1 MGKLDKV
8 KYKIEDHMLLGSVY
22 DNIMMKTKYRNK
34 KLSFLYNVMVAQKH
48 RMLYYKQL
56 RRKYMDRC
64 SASPVWEKQPK
75 AANNDTIW
83 FCWLQGIEE
92 APLLVKRC
100 LESLRKNIPDKKVIV
115 IDGNNLGEYVNMP
128 DYIMDKWQRGIIGN
142 AHFSD
147 LLRLE
152 LLIEKGGYWI
162 DATVLC
168 TDSKMLEFID
178 KQPLFLYSFYYFGF
192 NPEIMEL
199 NKNYCIPIGRRMTG
213 QRIIS

>member
-83 FCWLQGIEE
+83 FCWAAGDRGGAASGEE
-92 APLLVKRC
+92 MSGV
-100 LESLRKNIPDKKVIV
+100 S
-115 IDGNNLGEYVNMP
+115 
-128 DYIMDKWQRGIIGN
+128 
-142 AHFSD
+142 
-147 LLRLE
+147 
-152 LLIEKGGYWI
+152 
-162 DATVLC
+162 
-168 TDSKMLEFID
+168 
-178 KQPLFLYSFYYFGF
+178 
-192 NPEIMEL
+192 
-199 NKNYCIPIGRRMTG
+199 
-213 QRIIS
+213 

>member
-100 LESLRKNIPDKKVIV
+100 LESLRKNIPDKKIIV

-128 DYIMDKWQRGIIGN
+128 DYITDKWQRGIIGN

-152 LLIEKGGYWI
+152 LLIEKGG
-162 DATVLC
+162 
-168 TDSKMLEFID
+168 
-178 KQPLFLYSFYYFGF
+178 
-192 NPEIMEL
+192 
-199 NKNYCIPIGRRMTG
+199 
-213 QRIIS
+213 

>member
-1 MGKLDKV
+1 
-8 KYKIEDHMLLGSVY
+8 
-22 DNIMMKTKYRNK
+22 
-34 KLSFLYNVMVAQKH
+34 MVAQKH

-100 LESLRKNIPDKKVIV
+100 LESLRKNIPDKKIIV

-128 DYIMDKWQRGIIGN
+128 DYITDKWQRGIIGN

-152 LLIEKGGYWI
+152 LLIEKV
-162 DATVLC
+162 AT
-168 TDSKMLEFID
+168 
-178 KQPLFLYSFYYFGF
+178 G
-192 NPEIMEL
+192 
-199 NKNYCIPIGRRMTG
+199 
-213 QRIIS
+213 